1 MQNNANKK
9 TSKVLD
15 WGLLGRMCWERVR
28 PFWYAEEGE
37 NTDKEKALNVNRPAL
52 EFGPK
57 QADREKGLFDY
68 YAKTFCLRYPIR
80 NLLK

>member
-1 MQNNANKK
+1 MQNIANKK

-37 NTDKEKALNVNRPAL
+37 NTDKERALNVNRPAL
-52 EFGPK
+52 EFGLNK
-57 QADREKGLFDY
+57 QIERKGFFISVQKHFVCGTL
-68 YAKTFCLRYPIR
+68 
-80 NLLK
+80 

>member
-1 MQNNANKK
+1 MQNIANKK

-37 NTDKEKALNVNRPAL
+37 NTDKEKALNVNSLRWNL
-52 EFGPK
+52 GLNK
-57 QADREKGLFDY
+57 QIERKGFLITMQ
-68 YAKTFCLRYPIR
+68 KHSVCGTL
-80 NLLK
+80 